1 MQKPTDRWEKKIAP
15 IAVTALVLLYVVP
28 LMVMLVL
35 TVGTGMVYGGGA
47 DLLLVLLGY
56 LFLGGAV
63 VAGIL
68 KALFQRLR
76 EIDGGEEDNASQY

>member
-47 DLLLVLLGY
+47 D
-56 LFLGGAV
+56 
-63 VAGIL
+63 
-68 KALFQRLR
+68 
-76 EIDGGEEDNASQY
+76 